1 MQTQMLIQYMLIQH
15 LSLTNIR
22 NYSRLELDLSPGS
35 TLLHGDNAQG
45 KTNLLEAIYYLA
57 TTRSPQAERDR
68 QLINWDAD
76 DPGEPVV
83 VGRLVAHLATGQG
96 DIELEMRLIRDLNR
110 GIPSFRREALVNR
123 RKVRLMDLIGNLRVV
138 LFLPEDVQII
148 TGSPAQRRRYINITL
163 CQTDRDYC
171 RALSDYNKTLE
182 QRNALL
188 RRIAETGTGKDVLPV
203 YDENLAKL
211 GSVIFLKRG
220 TFISKLA
227 VEAQRVHFEELTNGK
242 ETLAL
247 QYLPR
252 LRLPQPGEGSKSRAN
267 QGANIQAIEDY
278 KWLQDQNNWDQLY
291 ERFLGELAKIRD
303 GEIASGMTRIGPHRD
318 DWRLWVNGREMSAFG
333 SRGQQRSG
341 ILAIKLAEI
350 LWMESQTGEKPV
362 LLLDEVVAELDETRR
377 ALILAAVTN
386 ASQSILTATDPG
398 MLTNSFLEQA
408 ALMTVDAG
416 RISQDQR

>member
-1 MQTQMLIQYMLIQH
+1 
-15 LSLTNIR
+15 
-22 NYSRLELDLSPGS
+22 
-35 TLLHGDNAQG
+35 LLHGDNAQG

-76 DPGEPVV
+76 DPAEPLV
-83 VGRLVAHLATGQG
+83 VGRLVAQLATDQG
-96 DIELEMRLIRDLNR
+96 DIELEMRLIRYLNR
-110 GIPSFRREALVNR
+110 GNPSFRREALVNR

-138 LFLPEDVQII
+138 LFLPADVQII
-148 TGSPAQRRRYINITL
+148 TGSPSQRRRYINITL

-188 RRIAETGTGKDVLPV
+188 RRIAETGSGMDVLPI

-211 GSVIFLKRG
+211 GSQIFLKRAF
-220 TFISKLA
+220 FITKLA
-227 VEAQRVHFEELTNGK
+227 VEAQRVHFEELTDGK

-252 LRLPQPGEGSKSRAN
+252 LHEGSNSRAN
-267 QGANIQAIEDY
+267 QDANKQAIEDY
-278 KWLQDQNNWDQLY
+278 KWLQDQNNWDQLF

-303 GEIASGMTRIGPHRD
+303 GEIASGRTRIGPHRD
-318 DWRLWVNGREMSAFG
+318 DWRLWVNGRELSAYG

-350 LWMESQTGEKPV
+350 LWMESQTDEKPV

-377 ALILAAVTN
+377 ALILGAVTN

-398 MLTNSFLEQA
+398 MFTNSFLDQA